1 MPATASLD
9 PATSPAYVARR
20 YRHDPIAF
28 VREILGAEP
37 DTWQTEVL
45 TSIVDNQRSAVAS
58 GHGIGK
64 TALTSFII
72 LWFMA
77 TRPNPQCVVTANT
90 KEQLTSKTWRE
101 LAKWNKRS
109 QVGAWFTWTATRF
122 YLNDAPDTWFASAIP
137 QSENNSEAFAGTHED
152 HVLMLFDEASAIP
165 DVIWEVAEGAMTTQ
179 GSRWCAFGNPTR
191 NTGRFRECFGRFQ
204 HRWHTMQIDSR
215 TAKMTDKAQLEAWIE
230 DYGIDSDFVKVRVLG
245 EFPSAGDMQF
255 IPGAVAMDAQTRAV
269 PSQHGA
275 LVMGVDVARYGDDR
289 SVIQFRRGR
298 DARTLPTF
306 VYRSLDIMTLA
317 SRVVEKIEE
326 YGPTTV
332 FVDGV
337 GVGGG
342 LVDRLGQLGYG
353 RQVYEVNAGSTPDD
367 KDRYKNKRA
376 EMWGVMKDWLKE
388 GAIPNER
395 GWYDDLCGLEY
406 SYDMNQ
412 RLQLERKEDM
422 KKRGLASPDLGDAL
436 ALTFAETVYDEAIP
450 RRITATRAHGRGAR
464 RY

>member
-1 MPATASLD
+1 MTAVLASDVQFLVDRYVND
-9 PATSPAYVARR
+9 PV
-20 YRHDPIAF
+20 AF

-37 DTWQTEVL
+37 DAWQTEVL

-77 TRPNPQCVVTANT
+77 TRPYPQCVITANT

-109 QVGAWFTWTATRF
+109 KVGHWFTWTATKF
-122 YLNDAPDTWFASAIP
+122 YLTDAPDTWFASAIP

-165 DVIWEVAEGAMTTQ
+165 DVIWEVAEGAMTTN
-179 GSRWCAFGNPTR
+179 GARWGAFGNPTR
-191 NTGRFRECFGRFQ
+191 NTGRFRECFGRFK

-215 TAKMTDKAQLEAWIE
+215 SAKMTDKAQIESWIE

-255 IPGAVAMDAQTRAV
+255 IPGQVAMDAQTREVA
-269 PSQHGA
+269 SQHGA

-298 DARTLPTF
+298 DARSMPTF
-306 VYRSLDIMTLA
+306 VYRSLDIMALA

-342 LVDRLGQLGYG
+342 LVDRLSQLGYG
-353 RQVYEVNAGSTPDD
+353 RMTYEVNAGSAPDD
-367 KDRYKNKRA
+367 KERFKNKRA
-376 EMWGVMKDWLKE
+376 EMWGNMKDWLKE

-395 GWYDDLCGLEY
+395 AWYEDLCGLEY

-412 RLQLERKEDM
+412 RLQLEHKEDM

-436 ALTFAETVYDEAIP
+436 ALTFAETVYDDAGP
-450 RRITATRAHGRGAR
+450 RRITAKRAHARGAR
-464 RY
+464 MY